1 MIELINHLKFKCD
14 RFTLTSLLVVTLA
27 IPSFAQTYLK
37 FEQST
42 GTVAAQTAL
51 TNVTQSSGTVATV
64 AQMND
69 MSFSTGAL
77 TTSTVN
83 AWVTVDMATARTI
96 SYVDIAAQSS
106 AANVNG
112 RDLQVS
118 IDLINWTTVAA
129 NMTGVTTSAVKRFS
143 FTPISA
149 RYVRVFNPSAT
160 AGIVGVSE
168 LIPESISNL
177 IVAPA
182 SADGASTVRDIPFTF
197 TFKGTAYT
205 KFSVNANGL
214 MRLGTTAVTTES
226 ANVTRST
233 TNTPKL
239 FAYWDNLATGTLAT
253 SGGVRTWTTGAAPN
267 RIQIIDWKVNNAN
280 STTGAVTM
288 NYQIWIYEGTNKIEY
303 IYGAGT
309 TAAANTASIGMGG
322 TVAATDFISV
332 TALGS
337 PATISYHNF
346 NDAITNLWPGNGVK
360 YSFTPTTYP
369 TTTTVPGTDFARF
382 ENAIGALNWAGS
394 VPAGGTTINLVGT
407 HSEAAPNGT
416 TVSPAFPAGI
426 LLKTSGTAA
435 NTITI
440 NGNGATI
447 NNGNGTGGIDFIFG
461 LEGADY
467 VTINGLK
474 LRDTT
479 SHTSTLTAAQHL
491 AKNNTHAEIG
501 IGLFK
506 RRFNT
511 TLGNDGCQFVKILN
525 CDIDLTRWPNS
536 HVNYTYGAWY
546 TTSETKWSRG
556 IYATPRTYTGL
567 GQNFNW
573 YSVYGYNRNNGIKT
587 QNDVHSNCEVTG
599 NLINDCSRGIE
610 WDDAYFRFSGKNVY
624 AGTNNIIGKSGAG
637 NTITNFGPQPSA
649 YTSTTAAYNYTSS
662 STYGPGS
669 YMAGIAISGQRDFT
683 VEYNTISGAV
693 SENGT
698 TAAPATT
705 TSFIANLIGI
715 FVGRTGVQQDFPQYA
730 SGFYTKINNNTISNI
745 DASTTSTTNQKSVY
759 GIIFGSTYNPSSPN
773 TSLTY
778 ASDGNVNIN
787 NNTITNLKVVS
798 GYVRGISTKM
808 MWGGYSGN
816 MMYTPSSYPG
826 YEGREYDF
834 FNTNG
839 DYNIKNNTIKQLVQ
853 LGNNAYNDATMGNL
867 HGIMYS
873 SVSKNAY
880 IENNILGGA
889 GSDGFVVGSSSNNFI
904 NSSRIGLRGIYADRN
919 PGRTYVLPL
928 LLNIKKNT
936 ITNLDR
942 IAGTIASYT
951 SQRTAGASAIFLY
964 NGATTNNIDSNTI
977 TGMDVANG
985 LYSSTTDESF
995 DVIRAYAKPKSGVS
1009 YLNIRG
1015 NSISNITR
1023 NQFGFLTTMAAGSGL
1038 NSFTSGIHADYTGAV
1053 QHKNIVGNTID
1064 GITQTRTYTTTGAQ
1078 EATFYT
1084 QLYGIRVRGKNATL
1098 DSLNIFDNKIS
1109 NLTGDNWNYQGSA
1122 NNTSATNYTNCWN
1135 VIGINVTDYHKLNI
1149 YRNRVCGLATNMAG
1163 GTATTNSYAH
1173 GIVGISFGKSGT
1185 GASATSTTLGESVY
1199 NNFVSELTAPA
1210 LNSQMA
1216 IIGIN
1221 YWGYG
1226 RYARLVNNT
1235 VVIGNPVGGTTGRLS
1250 STGASFGVSGISFNH
1265 YYFNSRSYAAYYN
1278 NNIVSINA
1286 TAKGSTN
1293 NTTLSSSTTGGFNTC
1308 WRSQRTTAKRAPKG
1322 IRSTSGGNI
1331 YFINDDFRNYI
1342 YAGGTMTT
1350 GTRYFTSGIINAY
1363 GYFKGAPANYTNV
1376 TNNLINDTTTPAF
1389 FNATC
1394 GKYKSFWGSAE
1405 RTSFI
1410 DINGFNIMQPIPFVN
1425 AGATCE
1431 DKLKIA
1437 NGANSYV
1444 ATAPKR
1450 YTNLLDVSNDYFL
1463 TARGSNKV
1471 TAGAHENNSNI
1482 TGPVVDV
1489 IDFEYEPICDGVCR
1503 GNKTITVT
1511 ITPPTGKTIDNT
1523 AGTKAP
1529 RIYYRRVRN
1538 NSTIDA
1544 TNSDAN
1550 VMVNSTNNTATGTEG
1565 WRWVEASSVSGNNY
1579 TFTIDESKLK
1589 NNLTTTPTYSI
1600 EYFVI
1605 AMTSDNLVT
1614 SWSSGDFSLTACP
1627 TTVDLFTVGGATMVP
1642 ADDGGDTE
1650 LDLNSVSDIYTVYK
1664 GADIT
1669 SDIVLQNNGTT
1680 YTANMASAH
1689 LMCKGEEVKITGRY
1703 YPTATLEPFQE
1714 GCITYRFDVADN
1726 ATFTTNLQKFN
1737 STDSNFTYMMT
1748 NAGTKYFRVWLTCG
1762 TDSAPATNTP
1772 YVFVTAN
1779 DCPTNTGA
1787 QADLHSCVGIAQT
1800 ITVSTSTPTVSKFF
1814 WVVNSY
1820 GKVYTNPP
1828 TAQTGLTRAIT
1839 VNPTDTIEQGTWR
1852 TYITL
1857 ATGPTILDQGVKA
1870 ATYFDGTEYS
1880 LSGAAVDTTKGV
1892 AFKVNKF
1899 MKLNGLSVIG
1909 ATGDASAT
1917 TGWNAK
1923 LYSST
1928 GKLIYT
1934 AAGAS
1939 AADNAVTSI
1948 ALTNWNIAPGEY
1960 MLILGAS
1967 AAGTEPTGALGSVAI
1982 EEKVNVPNTSTPTF
1996 EIIGGVSDLDYSNID
2011 SGNVNYFVNWD
2022 YTDYCSSPADS
2033 FEYIIN
2039 PASCCAVAPNTPVAA
2054 LIANGTESPAVQTT
2068 FCRNIEAG
2076 WYYYF
2081 DPATPKNILFAVN
2094 PNGNAWNPTEGIVYN
2109 TGSSSDSDHYEPN
2122 VDTTLYAELM
2132 PYMLRISNTDS
2143 FNLNGGIKI
2152 RMFYPAAQKAIID
2165 AYSIKTWFKADDDK
2179 VTLLQSLTPTGLPTY
2194 TPLTPAVTG
2203 VQNSIPFVEFHNV
2216 TTVGTFGYF
2225 GRACTP
2231 PSGTT
2236 IIQCE

>member
-1 MIELINHLKFKCD
+1 MIELIHHLKFKCD

-51 TNVTQSSGTVATV
+51 SNVTQSSGTVATV

-69 MSFSTGAL
+69 LSFSTGAL
-77 TTSTVN
+77 TASGVN
-83 AWVTVDMATARTI
+83 EWVVVDMATARTI
-96 SYVDIAAQSS
+96 SYIDIAARSS
-106 AANVNG
+106 ASYVNA

-118 IDLINWTTVAA
+118 TDMITWTTVAA

-149 RYVRVFNPSAT
+149 RYVRVYNPSAT

-182 SADGASTVRDIPFTF
+182 SADGASTVRDIPFIF

-226 ANVTRST
+226 TNLTRST

-253 SGGVRTWTTGAAPN
+253 NGGVRTWTTGTAPN

-337 PATISYHNF
+337 PAKISYHNF
-346 NDAITNLWPGNGVK
+346 NDAITNSWPGSGVK

-369 TTTTVPGTDFARF
+369 TTNTVPGTDFPSF

-394 VPAGGTTINLVGT
+394 VPAGGTTINLSSSL
-407 HSEAAPNGT
+407 SERVPNAITVAP
-416 TVSPAFPAGI
+416 TVPAGV
-426 LLKTSGTAA
+426 LLKTTGTAA
-435 NTITI
+435 NPITI
-440 NGNGATI
+440 NGNGAKLYA
-447 NNGNGTGGIDFIFG
+447 GNGGYNWDYVLG
-461 LEGADY
+461 LAGTDY
-467 VTINGLK
+467 VTVDGLNI
-474 LRDTT
+474 RDT
-479 SHTSTLTAAQHL
+479 SL
-491 AKNNTHAEIG
+491 NTTVLLKAEIG

-506 RRFNT
+506 KQYNT
-511 TLGNDGCQFVKILN
+511 TLGNDGCQYVTVRNNMIR
-525 CDIDLTRWPNS
+525 LTREIIAVKTVGN
-536 HVNYTYGAWY
+536 TYGGAGTGEVY
-546 TTSETKWSRG
+546 WSRG
-556 IYATPRTYTGL
+556 IYLNRWNNTHTSLAGGGRYVPY
-567 GQNFNW
+567 
-573 YSVYGYNRNNGIKT
+573 YSSNLTQGIKS
-587 QNDVHSNCEVTG
+587 QSDVHNNCSVIG
-599 NLINDCSRGIE
+599 NTIDECSLGIE
-610 WDDAYFRFSGKNVY
+610 LDDNYLFTTANLF
-624 AGTNNIIGKSGAG
+624 AGQNNIIGAAGAG
-637 NTITNFGPQPSA
+637 NTIRNWGPHPSLSLV
-649 YTSTTAAYNYTSS
+649 YTST
-662 STYGPGS
+662 S
-669 YMAGIAISGQRDFT
+669 YDNETFMGAIVASGQKNYT
-683 VEYNTISGAV
+683 VEYNTIDTMI
-693 SENGT
+693 SE
-698 TAAPATT
+698 
-705 TSFIANLIGI
+705 TSTSSDIENFVGILIGESQ
-715 FVGRTGVQQDFPQYA
+715 THQA
-730 SGFYTKINNNTISNI
+730 SPMRGNTNFFAKVNNNAIIGINATKTASNIKSAQGIVFYTGYLGGNNNSASYSLTGNVEIKNNTISNLRAI
-745 DASTTSTTNQKSVY
+745 NGKVAGIGTYLLNNNSQYPNSLGTSSNQYNYFYTNGNVVITDNVMKTFRQTPTNVAGSGLGMIGGIQWNIPANNIFVERNTLGGTST
-759 GIIFGSTYNPSSPN
+759 
-773 TSLTY
+773 
-778 ASDGNVNIN
+778 
-787 NNTITNLKVVS
+787 
-798 GYVRGISTKM
+798 
-808 MWGGYSGN
+808 
-816 MMYTPSSYPG
+816 
-826 YEGREYDF
+826 
-834 FNTNG
+834 
-839 DYNIKNNTIKQLVQ
+839 
-853 LGNNAYNDATMGNL
+853 
-867 HGIMYS
+867 
-873 SVSKNAY
+873 
-880 IENNILGGA
+880 
-889 GSDGFVVGSSSNNFI
+889 DGFIQGSSSSAFI
-904 NSSRIGLRGIYADRN
+904 NDHILGMRGILVDMGSSNYTIRSL
-919 PGRTYVLPL
+919 VS
-928 LLNIKKNT
+928 IKKNT

-942 IAGTIASYT
+942 LAGTITSYT
-951 SQRTAGASAIFLY
+951 NQDACGASAITLY
-964 NGATTNNIDSNTI
+964 KGAAVNNIDSNTI

-985 LYSSTTDESF
+985 LYSAGANESF
-995 DVIRAYAKPKSGVS
+995 DVIRAYGQPKSGIS
-1009 YLNIRG
+1009 TLNVRY
-1015 NSISNITR
+1015 NSISSITR
-1023 NQFGFLTTMAAGSGL
+1023 NQFGFLTSMSAGSGL

-1053 QHKNIVGNTID
+1053 QHKNIIGNTID
-1064 GITQTRTYTTTGAQ
+1064 GITQTKSYATTGAQ

-1084 QLYGIRVRGKNATL
+1084 QLYGIRIRGKNATN
-1098 DSLNIFDNKIS
+1098 DSLNIYDNKIS
-1109 NLTGDNWNYQGSA
+1109 NLTGDNWNYTGSA
-1122 NNTSATNYTNCWN
+1122 NSTSAVNYTNCWN
-1135 VIGINVTDYHKLNI
+1135 VIGINAADYHKLNM

-1173 GIVGISFGKSGT
+1173 GVVGINFGKSGT
-1185 GASATSTTLGESVY
+1185 GALATATTLGESVY

-1210 LNSQMA
+1210 INSQLA
-1216 IIGIN
+1216 ITGIN

-1235 VVIGNPVGGTTGRLS
+1235 VAIGNPAGGTTGRLA
-1250 STGASFGVSGISFNH
+1250 STGTSFGVSGISFNH
-1265 YYFNSRSYAAYYN
+1265 YYFNVGTYAAHYN

-1286 TAKGSTN
+1286 TAKGSTT

-1308 WRSQRTTAKRAPKG
+1308 WRSQRTTAKRSPKG
-1322 IRSTSGGNI
+1322 IKSTSGGNI
-1331 YFINDDFRNYI
+1331 YFINGDFRNFI
-1342 YAGGTMTT
+1342 YSGGSMTT
-1350 GTRYFTSGIINAY
+1350 GTRYYTSGIINAY

-1410 DINGFNIMQPIPFVN
+1410 DINGSNIMQPIPFVN

-1489 IDFEYEPICDGVCR
+1489 IDFDYEPICNGVCK

-1511 ITPPTGKTIDNT
+1511 IIPPTGKTIDNT

-1614 SWSSGDFSLTACP
+1614 SWSSGDFSLTTCP

-1664 GADIT
+1664 GADVA

-1680 YTANMASAH
+1680 YTANMTTAH
-1689 LMCKGEEVKITGRY
+1689 IMCKGEEVKITGRY

-1779 DCPTNTGA
+1779 DCPTNTGN
-1787 QADLHSCVGIAQT
+1787 QADLHSCVGTAQT

-1814 WVVNSY
+1814 WVVNPY
-1820 GKVYTNPP
+1820 GKIYTNPA
-1828 TAQTGLTRAIT
+1828 TAQTALTRAIT
-1839 VNPTDTIEQGTWR
+1839 VNPTDTIEEGTWR
-1852 TYITL
+1852 TYVTL
-1857 ATGPTILDQGVKA
+1857 STGPTILDQGVKA

-1967 AAGTEPTGALGSVAI
+1967 TAGTEPTGALGSVAI
-1982 EEKVNVPNTSTPTF
+1982 VEKVNVPNTATPTF

-2122 VDTTLYAELM
+2122 ADTTLYAELM

-2152 RMFYPAAQKAIID
+2152 RMFYPAVQKAIID